1 MDFQTLIAHW
11 WQWLFYAFC
20 LITLIQLIYYWF
32 VFSKL
37 AFYQPSTKEK
47 SQQHPVSVIVCAR
60 DEAGNLAKNLP
71 GLLVQQYPSTN
82 EVIVVNHNSQDDTKY
97 LLEEFKKTFKDLHIV
112 TLHHEAKGIPGKK
125 YPLSMGIK
133 EAKHEII
140 LLTDADCVP
149 ASENWI
155 SKMQD
160 GYDNGVEIVLGYGG
174 YHKLPGLLNKLIR
187 FETFHTAIQYLS
199 FAIGGNPYMGVGRNL
214 SYKKNLF
221 LKNKGFSSINHVP
234 GGDDDL
240 FINQVANKHNTRV
253 VLDPEAI
260 TLSQPKKKFSH
271 WLTQKNRHYST
282 AKYYRASH
290 KFLLSLYSI
299 SFFLFYPL
307 FVASLIYY
315 DWRIALGVFGLRFL
329 SQAYIYNKAMQ
340 KLNEKDL
347 FAWWWAFDLW
357 MFFYYC
363 IFAPALW
370 KRAPKTW
377 N

>member
-1 MDFQTLIAHW
+1 MDFSTLIAHW

-20 LITLIQLIYYWF
+20 LVTLIQLVYYWF
-32 VFSKL
+32 VFNRLANYQSPSKD
-37 AFYQPSTKEK
+37 K

-112 TLHHEAKGIPGKK
+112 TLQQEAIGIPGKK

-133 EAKHEII
+133 EARHEII

-160 GYDNGVEIVLGYGG
+160 GYENGVEIVLGYGA

-199 FAIGGNPYMGVGRNL
+199 YAIKGNPYMGVGRNL

-253 VLDPEAI
+253 VIDPEAI
-260 TLSQPKKKFSH
+260 TLSQPKKNFGE
-271 WLTQKNRHYST
+271 WLGQKNRHYST
-282 AKYYRASH
+282 AKYYKASH

-307 FVASLIYY
+307 FVASLLFF
-315 DWRIALGVFGLRFL
+315 DWRIALGVFALRFI
-329 SQAYIYNKAMQ
+329 SQAIIFYKTMRV
-340 KLNEKDL
+340 LNEKDL
-347 FAWWWAFDLW
+347 FAWWWLLDLW

-370 KRAPKTW
+370 RKAPKTW